1 MFRELTIRNLIPLVP
16 VNLLFLIMEIK
27 VVVIKKKFIRKR
39 IYFFI
44 DRFPLSLFKQNDI
57 RIVYFIKFEKF
68 FSEHRFDPIDCFN
81 DKGLFAEGY
90 FPVIK

>member
-1 MFRELTIRNLIPLVP
+1 
-16 VNLLFLIMEIK
+16 MEIK
-27 VVVIKKKFIRKR
+27 VVSIKKKFIRER

-57 RIVYFIKFEKF
+57 RIVYFIKFEEF
-68 FSEHRFDPIDCFN
+68 FSEHTFDPMDCFN
-81 DKGLFAEGY
+81 DKDLFAEGY

>member
-1 MFRELTIRNLIPLVP
+1 
-16 VNLLFLIMEIK
+16 MEIK
-27 VVVIKKKFIRKR
+27 VVAIKKKFIRKR

-68 FSEHRFDPIDCFN
+68 FSKHRFDPMDCFN
-81 DKGLFAEGY
+81 DTDLFAEDI
-90 FPVIK
+90 FSLLNK